1 MSVGPPSITALR
13 AGRRRRVAEL
23 ADSQAGVVS
32 RRQLYA
38 AGITRAEVRANVA
51 AGRWARVG
59 SQALCVHNG
68 PLDLP
73 ARHWAAVFEAGPRA
87 YLDGASALVE
97 AGVERLAVT
106 AIRVAVPRG
115 VRARRGRGVDIRQT
129 RRWSA
134 DDIEPHGLPRSRV
147 EVAAVRA
154 ALWALSNRQAALY
167 LTMPVQQ
174 GHTTAERIAEVMLRV
189 RRDKRR
195 SFIHGVLLDLMGGVR
210 SLGELDVVRGCRERG
225 LPEPSKQSLH
235 RARNGKY
242 YLDFRWDAWR
252 VTVEVD
258 GIQHAWVEQVVGDA
272 LRQNTLSIAGDTVL
286 RIPLLGLRVAPDE
299 FFAQI
304 AQALVA
310 AGWTRAGNLW
320 ATSYGPVA
328 VTTSSYD
335 VWRA

>member
-1 MSVGPPSITALR
+1 M
-13 AGRRRRVAEL
+13 
-23 ADSQAGVVS
+23 
-32 RRQLYA
+32 
-38 AGITRAEVRANVA
+38 RANIA

-59 SQALCVHNG
+59 TQSICVHTG
-68 PLDLP
+68 PLRQS
-73 ARHWAAVFEAGPRA
+73 AQHWAAVFEAGPRA

-97 AGVERLAVT
+97 SGVQRLVVST
-106 AIRVAVPRG
+106 IRVSVPRG
-115 VRARRGRGVDIRQT
+115 VRRRGGRGLDVRQT

-134 DDIEPHGLPRSRV
+134 EDIEPTGPPRSRV
-147 EVAAVRA
+147 EVAAVHA
-154 ALWALSNRQAALY
+154 ALWAVSNRQAALY

-174 GHTTAERIAEVMLRV
+174 GLITAERVGEVMLRV

-225 LPEPSKQSLH
+225 LPEPAKQALH
-235 RARNGKY
+235 RARNGTY

-258 GIQHAWVEQVVGDA
+258 GIQHAWVEHLVGDA

-304 AQALVA
+304 EEALVA
-310 AGWTRAGNLW
+310 AGWTRVGRRTA
-320 ATSYGPVA
+320 
-328 VTTSSYD
+328 
-335 VWRA
+335 